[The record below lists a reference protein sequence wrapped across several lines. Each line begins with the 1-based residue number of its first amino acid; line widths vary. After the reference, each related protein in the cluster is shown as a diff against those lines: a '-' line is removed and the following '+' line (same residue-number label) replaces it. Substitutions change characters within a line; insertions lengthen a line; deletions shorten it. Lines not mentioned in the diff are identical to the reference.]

1 MKKLTALIAGLAACA
16 ALNAAP
22 NIYYIE
28 MGRAYQNYYKAK
40 AAAEQIQASID
51 ATKGELEKMKKTYD
65 EKAKQAQTLLEKAN
79 NPALGE
85 DAKKKLQEE
94 IRPIAVE
101 CQQIEANMRNISAQA
116 NERLRQN
123 ADSIRKV
130 HLEEIR
136 EIVKKLAEDKKADCI
151 IEKSVCHY
159 SDPKADLTDELI
171 KRINA
176 NAPVGK

>member
-1 MKKLTALIAGLAACA
+1 MKKLTATIAGLFACA

-28 MGRAYQNYYKAK
+28 MGRAYQNFYKAK

-51 ATKGELEKMKKTYD
+51 ATKGELEKMGKTRE
-65 EKAKQAQTLLEKAN
+65 EKIKQAQALSEKMN

-85 DAKKKLQEE
+85 DAKKKIGEE
-94 IRPIAVE
+94 LRPIVAE
-101 CQQIEANMRNISAQA
+101 IQQIETNMRNINTQA
-116 NERLRQN
+116 TERLNQN
-123 ADSIRKV
+123 ANSIRKV

-136 EIVKKLAEDKKADCI
+136 EVVKKLAEDKKADYI

-176 NAPVGK
+176 NAPAGK